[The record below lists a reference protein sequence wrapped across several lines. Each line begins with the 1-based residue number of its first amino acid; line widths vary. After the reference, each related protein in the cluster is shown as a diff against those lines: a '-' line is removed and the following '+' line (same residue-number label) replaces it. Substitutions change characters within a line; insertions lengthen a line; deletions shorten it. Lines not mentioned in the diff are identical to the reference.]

1 MTSAVGL
8 TWIPP
13 VSCPC
18 GGRHLPGSRYY
29 VSVLD
34 GGRWLAVVG
43 PFLTHQ
49 AALGRV
55 EVVSRVVCE
64 RYNPDGRAD
73 FYAYGTVAMPHDYV
87 MPGQLN
93 PEVLGDGTSLSG

>member
-18 GGRHLPGSRYY
+18 GGRHQPGSRYY
-29 VSVLD
+29 VSVLEHE
-34 GGRWLAVVG
+34 GGRWLAVAG

-55 EVVSRVVCE
+55 DVVSRI
-64 RYNPDGRAD
+64 RNR
-73 FYAYGTVAMPHDYV
+73 T
-87 MPGQLN
+87 
-93 PEVLGDGTSLSG
+93 

>member
-1 MTSAVGL
+1 MNTVGL

-18 GGRHLPGSRYY
+18 GERHRPGARYY

-49 AALGRV
+49 EALGRV
-55 EVVSRVVCE
+55 NAVSVVVCNQ
-64 RYNPDGRAD
+64 YNPDGRAD

-87 MPGQLN
+87 TPGRLN
-93 PEVLGDGTSLSG
+93 PEVL